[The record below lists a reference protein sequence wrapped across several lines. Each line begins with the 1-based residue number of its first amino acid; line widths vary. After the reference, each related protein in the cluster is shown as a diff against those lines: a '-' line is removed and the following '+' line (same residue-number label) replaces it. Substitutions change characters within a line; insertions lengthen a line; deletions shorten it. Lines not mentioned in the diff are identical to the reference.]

1 MYTGL
6 KLDGRKP
13 AYLQIKDYLR
23 ELIIKGILQSGS
35 RLPATRELS
44 GMLKVSRNTVILAYH
59 YLEDDG
65 FIRIVKNQ
73 GAFVAPVEVAPKKAI
88 SQDRPG
94 LDWSLRV
101 TDLARLA
108 TQLDVEKKELKWRR
122 GMISFKSIAPDG
134 SLFETGEFKKA
145 FLNRLALEGQPLLNY
160 GYAKGYKPLIEYL
173 LGYMKS
179 KGVNPAGKDIL
190 ITNGFTE
197 AFNLVLA
204 ALTRP
209 GDAVICENPTHNTAL
224 KIMKLHGLEITGIPL
239 RDDGVDASMLE
250 NALARRDFRLGY
262 LIPSYHN
269 PTGIVMPLEKR
280 MAVLDSFTRHQVP
293 LLEDGFN
300 EELKFS
306 GSHVAPLMALA
317 GTGNSLI
324 YLGSFSKV
332 LFPGLRIGWIMC
344 DAGLISYL
352 ESMKRSVNIHTSSLD
367 QALLYEYLQGGHF
380 ETYLKKARRVYK
392 ERYETAVELA
402 TEFIPCKKIW
412 GQGGLHIF
420 IELEG
425 LDARKVLA
433 ACYSRGVVFM
443 PGDIF
448 FTDGGG
454 YNTLRLGI
462 GRVKTEEMKEGFRII
477 GDVIRSM
484 RGQEI
489 NAMPYQRPIMKG

>member
-1 MYTGL
+1 MYTDL

-13 AYLQIKDYLR
+13 AYLQIKDYLK
-23 ELIIKGILQSGS
+23 ELILKGILRSGS
-35 RLPATRELS
+35 RLPATRELGS
-44 GMLKVSRNTVILAYH
+44 VLKVSRNTVILAYQ

-73 GAFVAPVEVAPKKAI
+73 GAFVAPVDVAPKKAT
-88 SQDRPG
+88 SRDGLR
-94 LDWSLRV
+94 LDWSQRL

-108 TQLDVEKKELKWRR
+108 TELDIEKKELKWRR

-160 GYAKGYKPLIEYL
+160 GYAKGYKPFIEYL
-173 LGYMKS
+173 FDYMSS
-179 KGVNPAGKDIL
+179 KGVNPAGKELL

-197 AFNLVLA
+197 AFNLVLS

-209 GDAVICENPTHNTAL
+209 GDAIICENPTHNTAL
-224 KIMKLHGLEITGIPL
+224 KIMKLHGLDITGIPL
-239 RDDGVDASMLE
+239 CDDGIDPVKLE
-250 NALARRDFRLGY
+250 QTLAQRNFRLGY
-262 LIPSYHN
+262 VIPSYHN

-280 MAVLDSFTRHQVP
+280 LAVLDSFTRHQVP

-306 GSHVAPLMALA
+306 GSHVAPLLALG

-344 DAGLISYL
+344 DAELISYL
-352 ESMKRSVNIHTSSLD
+352 ESMKRSANIHTSALD

-380 ETYLKKARRVYK
+380 ETYLKKVRRVYK
-392 ERYETAVELA
+392 ERYERAVELA

-420 IELEG
+420 IELEKM
-425 LDARKVLA
+425 DAREVLA
-433 ACYSRGVVFM
+433 ACYNRGVVFM

-454 YNTLRLGI
+454 RNTFRLGI
-462 GRVKTEEMKEGFRII
+462 GRVRPEEMETGFRII
-477 GDVIRSM
+477 GEVIRSM
-484 RGQEI
+484 L
-489 NAMPYQRPIMKG
+489 